1 MSNAIANPPN
11 MQAQSFD
18 DWALPQHIA
27 FIQEQISFHEK
38 RAIAVS
44 GQEWRSKI
52 HLETAA
58 KFKALIALIS
68 DLQKKAEETQRKPPM
83 HGHQLS
89 LNLEDVD
96 GLPEELV
103 KELSISD
110 ADRTEFAIL
119 TLIEEAGGL
128 LSIDKLL
135 IGLYKKTGEIH
146 KRQYLTNRLYRMVQK
161 GLLFNVPNKKGAYST
176 EELTADQVEQI
187 INPK

>member
-1 MSNAIANPPN
+1 MSNAIAKQQNT
-11 MQAQSFD
+11 QAQSFE
-18 DWALPQHIA
+18 DWTLSQHIA

-38 RAIAVS
+38 RAHDVS

-58 KFKALIALIS
+58 KFKALVSAIAE
-68 DLQKKAEETQRKPPM
+68 LQKKAEETTRKPTL

-89 LNLEDVD
+89 LNLEDVE

-146 KRQYLTNRLYRMVQK
+146 KRQYLTNRIYRMVQK

-176 EELTADQVEQI
+176 EELTAEQVEQI
-187 INPK
+187 INPR